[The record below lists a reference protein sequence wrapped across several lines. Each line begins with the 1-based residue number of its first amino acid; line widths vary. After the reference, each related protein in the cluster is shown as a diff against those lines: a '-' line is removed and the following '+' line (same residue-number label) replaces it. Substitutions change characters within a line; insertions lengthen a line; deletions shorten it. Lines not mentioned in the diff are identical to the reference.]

1 MTTAI
6 APEADKDPWPDIPS
20 EPPPPPEPQTE
31 HVTASEQAS
40 AEHMAERIAKMRAE
54 LLTSSD
60 LDNIP
65 ALEPIVEDYLFRD
78 TLGRIYGASGTMK
91 SFTTLDFAGC
101 VGTGIPWHGHRTQQ
115 GTVIYLV
122 AEGSKG
128 IRKRVRA
135 WEQHHQRHME
145 NVYFLPRPVQAM
157 EAEWYVL
164 IELCRQMQPALI
176 IIDTQARV
184 TVGVEENSA
193 TEMGR
198 VVQHMENLREA
209 SSACVLLVHHTGHDN
224 DRGRGS
230 TAVKGAL
237 QTEIGV
243 SRSGKGADT
252 EIKVSTG
259 KQKDDEEMGDVVFAP
274 VVVKLRGEA
283 KEDGSPITSL
293 VLVQLAAP
301 APGAPV
307 PGSVEA
313 IVAQLDKENV
323 PTTHGRDRLRSE
335 CVRLGI
341 EAKTSKLEEVARIR
355 KNRTNYL
362 PPNLPPSIFN
372 NSEEAA
378 PGEGADAVV
387 SAGETCP
394 AGEGAD
400 RGQPTADLP
409 APSLPLKEG
418 AGGAAGPECS
428 VCGERLDAQWA
439 ARGYTTHTSC

>member
-1 MTTAI
+1 MTTAT
-6 APEADKDPWPDIPS
+6 AEAVPDADPWPDIPS
-20 EPPPPPEPQTE
+20 EPPPVER
-31 HVTASEQAS
+31 VTASEQAS
-40 AEHMAERIAKMRAE
+40 AEHMAERIAKLRAE
-54 LLTSSD
+54 LLTSAD

-115 GTVIYLV
+115 GSVIYLA
-122 AEGSKG
+122 AEGGKG

-135 WEQHHQRHME
+135 WEQHHVRCME

-157 EAEWYVL
+157 DAEWLVL

-176 IIDTQARV
+176 IVDTQARV

-198 VVQHMENLREA
+198 VVHRMEELREA
-209 SSACVLLVHHTGHDN
+209 SGACVLLVHHTGHDN

-243 SRSGKGADT
+243 SRSGKGSDT
-252 EIKVSTG
+252 EIRVSTG
-259 KQKDDEEMGDVVFAP
+259 KQKDDEEMGDVTFAP
-274 VVVKLRGEA
+274 VIVKLKGEA
-283 KEDGSPITSL
+283 KEDGSPVTSL
-293 VLVQLAAP
+293 VLVQSAAP
-301 APGAPV
+301 PPGTPM

-313 IVAQLDKENV
+313 IVAQLDRESV
-323 PTTHGRDRLRSE
+323 PTTYGRDRLRSE
-335 CVRLGI
+335 CMRLGI
-341 EAKTSKLEEVARIR
+341 EAKTSKLEDVARIR
-355 KNRTNYL
+355 KNRTNHL
-362 PPNLPPSIFN
+362 PPNLPPSTFN
-372 NSEEAA
+372 NFEEAA
-378 PGEGADAVV
+378 PEQGAGAVI

-394 AGEGAD
+394 AGEGAG

-418 AGGAAGPECS
+418 AGGAAGPRCA

-439 ARGYTTHTSC
+439 ARGYTTHSAC